1 MSVHLERTA
10 CLGGQARSQTRGGW
24 GESSPP
30 GFTLIEL
37 LVVIAIIG
45 VLVGLLLPAVQQ
57 AREAAN
63 RSACTNNLKQLA
75 LAMMNHESAKGRL
88 PENYG
93 RSEADR
99 QAGTGQQYNTNNTG
113 RSWLANCL
121 PYMEEL
127 TVYDALPAEGQP
139 MTANID
145 AYAEPLANVR
155 CPSDG
160 GARRG
165 TRNGRA
171 NLGNHPTAGREWGI
185 TSYKAVAGGNWAWGD
200 HTGVTQSTN
209 KWGASGNG
217 LDRGNGIINRNGD
230 KHPGNVTTL
239 VDILDGTSKTFAI
252 GETVPEWCNHTSW
265 FFFNHATATCGVP
278 LNYRVEQGNAFLA
291 SAHGDWSRN
300 YSFFSRHP
308 GGGSFAFVDG
318 SVAFIQDSISIDVY
332 RQLAT
337 IAGGESVS
345 P

>member
-1 MSVHLERTA
+1 
-10 CLGGQARSQTRGGW
+10 
-24 GESSPP
+24 
-30 GFTLIEL
+30 
-37 LVVIAIIG
+37 VVIAIIG

-57 AREAAN
+57 AREAAR

-75 LAMMNHESAKGRL
+75 LAMLNHESAKGRL

-99 QAGTGQQYNTNNTG
+99 QANVGPQYNTNNTG
-113 RSWLANCL
+113 RSWLTNCL
-121 PYMEEL
+121 PFMEEL
-127 TVYDALPAEGQP
+127 TVFDALPAEGQP

-145 AYAEPLANVR
+145 AFAEPLRNVR

-171 NLGNHPTAGREWGI
+171 NLGNHPTSGREWGI

-200 HTGVTQSTN
+200 HTGVTQATNKHGSTN
-209 KWGASGNG
+209 NG
-217 LDRGNGIINRNGD
+217 LDRGNGVINRNGD
-230 KHPGNVTTL
+230 KYSGNVTPL
-239 VDILDGTSKTFAI
+239 VDILDGTSKTFAV

-278 LNYRVEQGNAFLA
+278 LNYRIEQGSAFLA
-291 SAHGDWSRN
+291 STHGDWSRN

-318 SVAFIQDSISIDVY
+318 SVAFIQDSIAIDVY

-337 IAGGESVS
+337 ISGGESVS